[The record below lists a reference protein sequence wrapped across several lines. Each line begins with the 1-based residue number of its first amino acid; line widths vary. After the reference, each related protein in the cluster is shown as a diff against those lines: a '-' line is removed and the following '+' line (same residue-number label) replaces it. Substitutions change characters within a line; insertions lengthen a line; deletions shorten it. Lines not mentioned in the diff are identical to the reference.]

1 MPCLNLCGIVRL
13 HDSRSIPGFDICHD
27 RIVVTRRIQLR
38 EGIRS
43 RHGIHRDIII
53 TVIFHIDLYGDAAI
67 SVFLYILL
75 FRRAHSQS
83 RNIAISIAEEHVIPA
98 VRVHRRCR
106 HGAAVLHIVRELCG
120 RDLAV
125 CRIRICRKDSICL
138 ILPVIAQRM
147 SQSHQQ
153 LAAVASLYAGLVG
166 RGRSID
172 VVLKRRTV
180 GGRRSTRSTDIVLV
194 CSCIRGHGLRRLPEI
209 ADEVLHL
216 LIRLLLQLLG
226 RSDCHLAVCKLI
238 LQRGGHDH
246 AAGIAAVNG
255 QNQLAG
261 QFAHMLLQLLG
272 TDAVVRAEAQLGI
285 AVIVIVAVAAV
296 GNEVQRAAVLCG
308 VIDPLPD
315 ALPVAVILCR
325 LGHLQDGNAVCI
337 ELLRTQQG
345 LHERLCILLGAVLQ
359 GFILRLGDD
368 QRPPL
373 RGRFILF
380 ISGLCCQRNAFL
392 ATKVSDG

>member
-43 RHGIHRDIII
+43 RHGIYRDV
-53 TVIFHIDLYGDAAI
+53 TVTVVCHLDLYGDAVI

-83 RNIAISIAEEHVIPA
+83 RHVSLFIAEQYRITA
-98 VRVHRRCR
+98 VRIHRRCR

-120 RDLAV
+120 CDLTV

-153 LAAVASLYAGLVG
+153 LTAVASLYTGLVG

-180 GGRRSTRSTDIVLV
+180 GGRRSTRSADIVLI
-194 CSCIRGHGLRRLPEI
+194 CSCIRGHGLRRLRLPEI
-209 ADEVLHL
+209 ADEILHL
-216 LIRLLLQLLG
+216 LIRLLLQILRG
-226 RSDCHLAVCKLI
+226 NRSQRAVFRFV
-238 LQRGGHDH
+238 LQRGGQDH

-272 TDAVVRAEAQLGI
+272 ANAVVRAEAQLGI
-285 AVIVIVAVAAV
+285 AVIVIVAVTAV

-337 ELLRTQQG
+337 ELLRTQKG

-380 ISGLCCQRNAFL
+380 ISGLCCQRNAGL
-392 ATKVSDG
+392 AKP